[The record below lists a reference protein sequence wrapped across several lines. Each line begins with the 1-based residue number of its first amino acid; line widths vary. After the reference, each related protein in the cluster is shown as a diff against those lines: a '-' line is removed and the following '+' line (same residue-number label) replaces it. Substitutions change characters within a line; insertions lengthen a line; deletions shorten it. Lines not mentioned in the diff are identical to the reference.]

1 MEYIKDN
8 GTLEEI
14 ASALIEELPEL
25 SELDGVRICYQRGLG
40 RKKTG
45 GQVVYADCRK
55 VPEWLAEFVPIDY
68 IITIYEPADSLTDA
82 GLQVLMHHELLHIKV
97 EDGKYRIRPHDLQ
110 DFRAI
115 TDVYGVNWV
124 ESFGS
129 QMRMDMEGKS

>member
-25 SELDGVRICYQRGLG
+25 ESVSIVYQRGLG
-40 RKKTG
+40 RKKNG
-45 GQVVYADCRK
+45 GQVVYASCRK
-55 VPEWLAEFVPIDY
+55 VPEWLTEFVPIDY
-68 IITIYEPADSLTDA
+68 IITVYEPADSLTAD
-82 GLQVLMHHELLHIKV
+82 GLRVLMHHELLHIKV
-97 EDGKYRIRPHDLQ
+97 EDGKCRIRPHDLQ

-124 ESFGS
+124 ESFGR
-129 QMRMDMEGKS
+129 QMRMEMET